1 VILPEDANLKTN
13 QKLKG
18 KMIPKYHIEYA
29 IELGGHREPHVRDFQ
44 TDDPVA
50 CEEFLVAALASGIKI
65 KAIRHEGLDV
75 SQREFDKLVKSAATT
90 LAAKHVARS
99 LGLNAEQV
107 HYRFGLA
114 A

>member
-1 VILPEDANLKTN
+1 
-13 QKLKG
+13 
-18 KMIPKYHIEYA
+18 MIPKYRIEYS
-29 IELGGHREPHVRDFQ
+29 IEFGGHRQRDTHDFQ

-50 CEEFLVAALASGIKI
+50 CEEFLVTLLERGIHI
-65 KAIRHEGLDV
+65 HAVRHEGLELTT
-75 SQREFDKLVKSAATT
+75 REFDVLVRNAATT
-90 LAAKHVARS
+90 LAAKHVAKS

>member
-1 VILPEDANLKTN
+1 
-13 QKLKG
+13 
-18 KMIPKYHIEYA
+18 MIPKYRIEYS
-29 IELGGHREPHVRDFQ
+29 IEFGGHQQRDTHDFQ

-50 CEEFLVAALASGIKI
+50 CEEFLVTLLERGIRI
-65 KAIRHEGLDV
+65 NAIRHEGVELTA
-75 SQREFDKLVKSAATT
+75 RESDALVRNAAST
-90 LAAKHVARS
+90 LAARHVGKS